1 MNPSLLDS
9 SEVRLIAPLLPNGAK
24 ADPEAVRNGGTNSD
38 AWERLREELQGVRAL
53 GDDWDGQGA
62 EAPSAAN
69 VDWASDW
76 VRQMRR
82 YPQAI
87 PPSRAVPGVSS
98 EVYLEWRGAS
108 FYLVAEI
115 SSPARVEWMLSVPGE
130 QNRHWVTEGSLPYFL
145 SPGR

>member
-1 MNPSLLDS
+1 MDRRPIPNRCETAAPTATPGKRLL
-9 SEVRLIAPLLPNGAK
+9 A
-24 ADPEAVRNGGTNSD
+24 
-38 AWERLREELQGVRAL
+38 ELQGIRAL
-53 GDDWDGQGA
+53 GADWNGQGA

-87 PPSRAVPGVSS
+87 PPSRAVPGVSNA
-98 EVYLEWRGAS
+98 VYLEWRGTS

-115 SSPARVEWMLSVPGE
+115 SSPDRVEWMLSVPGE
-130 QNRHWVTEGSLPYFL
+130 LNRHWVTEGGLPYFL